1 MRVLFVFEVG
11 RKDFNFFKSVSL
23 MKNEINLNLFIA
35 KKTKNNDEN
44 IQI

>member
-1 MRVLFVFEVG
+1 MRVLSAYEVG
-11 RKDFNFFKSVSL
+11 RKGFNFFKSVSL

-35 KKTKNNDEN
+35 KITKNNDEN